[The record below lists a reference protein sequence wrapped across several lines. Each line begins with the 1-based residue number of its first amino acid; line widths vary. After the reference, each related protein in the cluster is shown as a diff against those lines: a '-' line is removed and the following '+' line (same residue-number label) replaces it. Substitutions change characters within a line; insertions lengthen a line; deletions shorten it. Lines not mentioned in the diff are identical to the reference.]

1 MTTIPGFENEDGTVN
16 NTSSSTGAGC
26 VLMAASKE
34 KKAAGNYEMVFT
46 SPTPSTSTAR
56 LEMPMGVG
64 ARYNTAN
71 LEAMKNASV
80 AHLRNRSAA

>member
-34 KKAAGNYEMVFT
+34 KESGWEFMKWLT
-46 SPTPSTSTAR
+46 SRRHPVPVR
-56 LEMPMGVG
+56 QG
-64 ARYNTAN
+64 A
-71 LEAMKNASV
+71 
-80 AHLRNRSAA
+80 